1 MARIKHYNATTQK
14 WEYSDISS
22 AVKGETGATPNLQI
36 GTVRTLA
43 TGEDATAEIV
53 GSIDNPVL
61 NLGLPRGAAGEAA
74 GAVMYNTT
82 QSLTDAQK
90 TQARNNISAV
100 TSADIT
106 NAISG
111 KANLA
116 SPALTGTP
124 TAPTAAKGTNT
135 TQIATTAF
143 VQTAI
148 SGFSS
153 DVFSVGTSAP
163 SNTKLLWIDTNT
175 TTGGLKYYNGSSW
188 TPVPVAYT

>member
-22 AVKGETGATPNLQI
+22 AVKGETGATPNFTI
-36 GTVRTLA
+36 GTVTTLA
-43 TGEDATAEIV
+43 TGANATATITGTAE
-53 GSIDNPVL
+53 NPKL
-61 NLGLPRGAAGEAA
+61 NLGLPRGEAGEAA

-106 NAISG
+106 SAISG

-143 VQTAI
+143 LQTAV

-153 DVFSVGTSAP
+153 DVFSVGSSAP
-163 SNTKLLWIDTNT
+163 SNTKLLWIDTNA

-188 TPVPVAYT
+188 THVPVAYT